1 MGPGRDA
8 NKDVMADQ
16 MPVPLYEVLGEA
28 FFFGG
33 CGAALC
39 DLSSSARDI
48 HSWMRAPMSWR
59 PSGEVSPLVWGEGLW
74 RWQRGCVVRFGW
86 IHSSRA
92 E

>member
-1 MGPGRDA
+1 MPSAVPQRVVPLAADIGAWDPAALGPGRDA

-16 MPVPLYEVLGEA
+16 MPVPLYEVLEGA
-28 FFFGG
+28 FFLG

-59 PSGEVSPLVWGEGLW
+59 PSGEVSPLV
-74 RWQRGCVVRFGW
+74 
-86 IHSSRA
+86 
-92 E
+92 